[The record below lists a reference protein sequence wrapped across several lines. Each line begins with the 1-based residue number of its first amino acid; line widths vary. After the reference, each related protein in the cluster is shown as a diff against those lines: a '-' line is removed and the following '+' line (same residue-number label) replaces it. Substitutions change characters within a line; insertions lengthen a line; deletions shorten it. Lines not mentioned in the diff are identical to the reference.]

1 MCATTLDERDG
12 EVQVDLSVQR
22 EQFYLVVFV
31 ACALQR
37 LGPPVGGL
45 LIDRDTDRDVAEL
58 QREGRG
64 RRIHNLTVELLV
76 VATAFMDASRH
87 DQWAGSLADRL
98 RHFPSRYIV
107 GRGAAIEG
115 R

>member
-1 MCATTLDERDG
+1 
-12 EVQVDLSVQR
+12 
-22 EQFYLVVFV
+22 
-31 ACALQR
+31 
-37 LGPPVGGL
+37 
-45 LIDRDTDRDVAEL
+45 
-58 QREGRG
+58 
-64 RRIHNLTVELLV
+64 
-76 VATAFMDASRH
+76 MDASRH